1 MSKFYCKPFS
11 LIFMV
16 TLTMLALVTS
26 ATSQG
31 HTCPMMQQHQEHQD
45 HHAAVNERGD
55 KAMGFAHDKT
65 THHFTLL
72 KDGGAIAVSAND
84 AQDQASREQ
93 IQMHLTHIAKAFTEG
108 DFNLPMFIH
117 DQTPP
122 GVTVMKARKAHITY
136 QYEKQDQGARVRI
149 STTDK
154 QALAAIHEFLR
165 FQIKDHETGDSLEV
179 SKK

>member
-1 MSKFYCKPFS
+1 MNKYYRKPFS

-16 TLTMLALVTS
+16 TLIVISCAANVS
-26 ATSQG
+26 SQG
-31 HTCPMMQQHQEHQD
+31 HTCPMMQQHQDHKD
-45 HHAAVNERGD
+45 HHANVNERGD
-55 KAMGFAHDKT
+55 KAMGFAHEKT

-72 KDGGAIAVSAND
+72 KDGGAIEVLANA
-84 AQDQASREQ
+84 AQDTESREQ

-122 GVTVMKARKAHITY
+122 GVEVMKARRAKISY
-136 QYEKQDQGARVRI
+136 KYEEREHGARVRI

-154 QALAAIHEFLR
+154 QALAAIHDFLR
-165 FQIKDHETGDSLEV
+165 FQISDHQTGDSSEI
-179 SKK
+179 SNR